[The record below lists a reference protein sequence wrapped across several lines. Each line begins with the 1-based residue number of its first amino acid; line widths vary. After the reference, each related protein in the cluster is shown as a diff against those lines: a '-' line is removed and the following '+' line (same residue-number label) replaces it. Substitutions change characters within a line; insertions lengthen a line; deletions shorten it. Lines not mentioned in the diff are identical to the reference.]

1 MSKIIVNGS
10 LIPSVKNAP
19 LDIRTRI
26 STITEVESIQVPF
39 VGMIFYVMDEEKFY
53 VVKTLKG
60 SNVGNIELKD
70 TTIDTYE
77 PLAAEVDLNGYAT
90 EEFVQDAIKNIQ
102 VGDEVDLSDYAK
114 ISYVDEQIGA
124 IEHPQYDDTELRE
137 AVNNKVDKIEGKVL
151 IDEVEVERLANVDN
165 YDDSEL
171 RALID
176 EEKPYLADIAAY
188 PTSKFL
194 FACGQPMTVEPNVGH
209 KYSAEHAE
217 DDVAFVYRWAEGFE
231 CIMVEKAVA
240 EKVYLVGG
248 FGHKNIGARRSI
260 PQTNM
265 VVRNVKIK
273 GLVGGNYFEGMVGH
287 VNMEAENC
295 EFVSVVGGGW
305 CGASVNG
312 KMTRMNV
319 ADDIKIKMTNCKVSS
334 TLFGGSQGNGVSDD
348 IHMELNNC
356 NIGWLTAGGANGM
369 TRNAVVVLNGGIVK
383 VAQSTNRGI
392 VFKARFVMNDGVVN
406 KLYFGGETEDATVNG
421 IIEDG
426 FVELNGGI
434 VNQFNFGTNN
444 GVEMSAENIKGCI
457 MNCMVANGDVS
468 MLEEKVED
476 SEVDNIDL
484 SEYAKVEFVEEQI
497 ANIELKEGPAGKDFT
512 FDMFTPEQLQMLKGP
527 QGEQGPE
534 GPEGPQGERGIQG
547 VQGVQG
553 PTGPQGE
560 RGDMGPEGANGVS
573 VQNVVIENNHLM
585 VTLSNG
591 QVLDAGE
598 MPAGEGGGAGMT
610 DEERQELENLKE
622 MKQQFLDLTYGVE
635 YEWIYEHV
643 QPEVG
648 LNTLGFDRQTAPKFF
663 EDLDAVIEAEGEDA
677 GLEAFVMSLIEQD
690 IYRLYVLRVNSE
702 HRIYNR
708 YELVP
713 FEGNEIQP
721 PTSDYLAG
729 WNPTENLS
737 CWNWNGD
744 LNGGIV
750 IDAKPSSGL
759 VFALLKV
766 KK

>member
-1 MSKIIVNGS
+1 
-10 LIPSVKNAP
+10 
-19 LDIRTRI
+19 
-26 STITEVESIQVPF
+26 
-39 VGMIFYVMDEEKFY
+39 MIFYVMDEEKFY

-102 VGDEVDLSDYAK
+102 VGEDVDLSDYAK
-114 ISYVDEQIGA
+114 ISFVEEQIAA

-137 AVNNKVDKIEGKVL
+137 AVDNKVDKIEGKVL
-151 IDEVEVERLANVDN
+151 IDEAEVERLANVDN

-171 RALID
+171 RVLID

-295 EFVSVVGGGW
+295 EFVSVIGGGW

-369 TRNAVVVLNGGIVK
+369 TRNAVVVLNGGMVK

-434 VNQFNFGTNN
+434 VNQFSFGTNN
-444 GVEMSAENIKGCI
+444 GVEMTAENIKGCI

-476 SEVDNIDL
+476 SEVDIDL
-484 SEYAKVEFVEEQI
+484 SEYAKVEFVEE
-497 ANIELKEGPAGKDFT
+497 
-512 FDMFTPEQLQMLKGP
+512 
-527 QGEQGPE
+527 
-534 GPEGPQGERGIQG
+534 
-547 VQGVQG
+547 
-553 PTGPQGE
+553 
-560 RGDMGPEGANGVS
+560 
-573 VQNVVIENNHLM
+573 
-585 VTLSNG
+585 
-591 QVLDAGE
+591 
-598 MPAGEGGGAGMT
+598 
-610 DEERQELENLKE
+610 
-622 MKQQFLDLTYGVE
+622 
-635 YEWIYEHV
+635 
-643 QPEVG
+643 
-648 LNTLGFDRQTAPKFF
+648 
-663 EDLDAVIEAEGEDA
+663 
-677 GLEAFVMSLIEQD
+677 
-690 IYRLYVLRVNSE
+690 
-702 HRIYNR
+702 
-708 YELVP
+708 
-713 FEGNEIQP
+713 
-721 PTSDYLAG
+721 
-729 WNPTENLS
+729 
-737 CWNWNGD
+737 
-744 LNGGIV
+744 
-750 IDAKPSSGL
+750 
-759 VFALLKV
+759 
-766 KK
+766 

>member
-26 STITEVESIQVPF
+26 NTIAEVESIQVPF

-60 SNVGNIELKD
+60 SSVGNIELKD

-77 PLAAEVDLNGYAT
+77 PLTAEVDLNGYAT

-102 VGDEVDLSDYAK
+102 VGENVDLSDYAK
-114 ISYVDEQIGA
+114 ISFVEEQIAA

-137 AVNNKVDKIEGKVL
+137 AVDNKVDKIEGKVL
-151 IDEVEVERLANVDN
+151 IDEAEVERLANVDN

-171 RALID
+171 RVLID

-295 EFVSVVGGGW
+295 EFVSVIGGGW

-369 TRNAVVVLNGGIVK
+369 TRNAVVVLNGGMVK

-444 GVEMSAENIKGCI
+444 GVEMTAENIKGCI

-476 SEVDNIDL
+476 SEVDIDL

-512 FDMFTPEQLQMLKGP
+512 FDMFTLEQLQMLKGP

-547 VQGVQG
+547 IQGVQG

-598 MPAGEGGGAGMT
+598 MPAGQGGAGMT

-635 YEWIYEHV
+635 YEWLYEFA
-643 QPEVG
+643 QPAAGSNVI
-648 LNTLGFDRQTAPKFF
+648 GFNRENAPGFF
-663 EDLDAVIEAEGEDA
+663 ADLDEAGEE
-677 GLEAFVMSLIEQD
+677 GLEEFITNVMEQD
-690 IYRLYVLRVNSE
+690 IYRMYVLRLSSE
-702 HRIYNR
+702 HRMYNR
-708 YELVP
+708 YEMIP
-713 FEGNEIQP
+713 FDGHATQP
-721 PTSDYLAG
+721 EASEFLAG
-729 WNPTENLS
+729 WNPTANLHS
-737 CWNWNGD
+737 WTWDGD
-744 LNGGIV
+744 FEGGFS
-750 IDAKPSSGL
+750 IDAKPSSAL
-759 VFALLKV
+759 VVALLKV

>member
-26 STITEVESIQVPF
+26 NTIAEVESIQVPF

-102 VGDEVDLSDYAK
+102 VGEDVDLSDYAK
-114 ISYVDEQIGA
+114 ISFVEEQIGA

-137 AVNNKVDKIEGKVL
+137 AVDNKVDKIEGKVL
-151 IDEVEVERLANVDN
+151 IDEAEAERLANVDN

-171 RALID
+171 RVLID

-231 CIMVEKAVA
+231 CMMVEKAVA

-295 EFVSVVGGGW
+295 EFVSVIGGGW

-312 KMTRMNV
+312 KATRMNV

-348 IHMELNNC
+348 VHMELNNC

-369 TRNAVVVLNGGIVK
+369 TRNAVVVLNSGIVK

-444 GVEMSAENIKGCI
+444 GVEMTAENIKGCI
-457 MNCMVANGDVS
+457 MNCMVASGDVS

-476 SEVDNIDL
+476 SEVDIDL

-512 FDMFTPEQLQMLKGP
+512 FDMFTLEQLQMLKGP

-534 GPEGPQGERGIQG
+534 GPQGERGIQG
-547 VQGVQG
+547 VQGPQG
-553 PTGPQGE
+553 ERGIQGE

-598 MPAGEGGGAGMT
+598 MPAGQGGGAGMT

-622 MKQQFLDLTYGVE
+622 MKQQLLDMTYGVE
-635 YEWIYEHV
+635 YEWIYEYA
-643 QPEVG
+643 QPEAG
-648 LNTLGFDRQTAPKFF
+648 LNTLGFNRQTAPKFF

-677 GLEAFVMSLIEQD
+677 GLEAFVMNLIEQD

-744 LNGGIV
+744 LDGGIV